1 MEMLPSSASS
11 TSSLW
16 IQRFYANFPTLQ
28 EQQAE
33 IHRLYEETLDQQR
46 RLDELE
52 AQQTQRAS
60 SLQSDEERRRKV
72 HQLQRQLQ
80 DQDVQ
85 MLEAAQTIEML
96 MRDVQ
101 VARAVA
107 RQAEKAQREAEA
119 DQMLRHVLQESDGEG
134 SDSVAVQT
142 VRLEAES
149 VTDSELQSE
158 SRAKEVEH
166 EEKGVT
172 DAGERLR
179 PVLQALKVKDQQVG
193 SQVYSEDEMVQQLE
207 MIKTRAADE
216 IKRYEAMD
224 VVRQQLVTVLQAQ
237 VQAFRSDKESMDNA
251 IVLCQRSVDKR
262 FQVLEQDR
270 LKIEAENCRLR
281 HELSSVLQYLKSV
294 DVKLHEV
301 EEKDG
306 KESLKAHERLDA
318 RLAQACAYQ
327 DQLARRVTNAEQTI
341 VLITSTTGGKQPVKG
356 QSQATDE
363 KKALLLKLEEERRQ
377 SAELE
382 RSTRMLQESVDSA
395 LKELREV
402 EIELRAINSDVSSG
416 DEPHDTLA
424 GLAKQVIS
432 DFKRYDQPR
441 SSTVTWIG
449 NVSRQC
455 RSKQNDVC
463 MEAFMASMQVQH
475 LTSLMHAH
483 LSRLRALRN
492 QQEICSTSAN
502 TRYLPCSDSGEF
514 ADHGWD
520 TLDGHQAAA
529 DIDVACSGTVKGEYE

>member
-1 MEMLPSSASS
+1 MEMLPSS
-11 TSSLW
+11 TSSRWL
-16 IQRFYANFPTLQ
+16 QRFYANCPTLQ

-60 SLQSDEERRRKV
+60 SLQSDEERRREV

-101 VARAVA
+101 VARTVA

-142 VRLEAES
+142 VRLEVES
-149 VTDSELQSE
+149 VPDSEQQ
-158 SRAKEVEH
+158 SRAKAVEH
-166 EEKGVT
+166 EERVVT

-179 PVLQALKVKDQQVG
+179 PALQALKEKDPQVG
-193 SQVYSEDEMVQQLE
+193 RQVYSEDEMVQQLE

-216 IKRYEAMD
+216 IERYEAMD

-281 HELSSVLQYLKSV
+281 HELSSVLQYLKAV

-301 EEKDG
+301 EGEDD
-306 KESLKAHERLDA
+306 KETLNAHERLDA
-318 RLAQACAYQ
+318 RLARACAHQ

-356 QSQATDE
+356 HSRATDE
-363 KKALLLKLEEERRQ
+363 KKALLLQLEEERRQ
-377 SAELE
+377 SAELK
-382 RSTRMLQESVDSA
+382 RLTRMLQESVDSA

-402 EIELRAINSDVSSG
+402 EIELRAINSDASSG

-424 GLAKQVIS
+424 GLAKRVIS
-432 DFKRYDQPR
+432 DFKR
-441 SSTVTWIG
+441 
-449 NVSRQC
+449 
-455 RSKQNDVC
+455 SKQDDVC
-463 MEAFMASMQVQH
+463 VEAFMASVQVQH
-475 LTSLMHAH
+475 LTSSMHAH

-492 QQEICSTSAN
+492 QQEICSTSTN
-502 TRYLPCSDSGEF
+502 TRYLPCSDSGESV
-514 ADHGWD
+514 DHSCD
-520 TLDGHQAAA
+520 TLDGHQAA
-529 DIDVACSGTVKGEYE
+529 DSDTACSGTVKGEYE